1 MKTRKV
7 GRVLSVLLA
16 IAMVVGL
23 MIPASSV
30 LADVIDD
37 GTYRNTPKS
46 ITTLDEL
53 HDYINRASNA
63 EIYSAERPILL
74 RLDKDIEIPLF
85 YCLVV
90 KGTDKTTYEAQ
101 GGIAITARAWI
112 GYAAGDFRVDGI
124 PRSYDNTVITIPE
137 GAYVSLDLNGHA
149 LKMSDDYKTRGN
161 GLDGKIPNPED
172 TSKPLTAST
181 VADKKFPIGKVIDA
195 TQTASVITVKG
206 QLTVKDT
213 SSGQTGSISGGTGSY
228 LDAFSIDNG
237 HDGRLPYKTGD
248 GKSVYA
254 LKVRDNVR
262 TLRLEKAPAMNIVG
276 GGGVLV
282 KGPNAVFNFEGGNI
296 RDNFVWIGENHELYT
311 ASNDG
316 YVRYGEGGGVCVR
329 DGATFNMSG
338 GRISNNVARA
348 YHGNKADG
356 TRARGGGVFVD
367 NNCVMNFTGGRI
379 ENNSTYARQTKSG
392 SGEEIPK
399 SNGGGIFVNRGGVL
413 NMCGPD
419 NIQDLSDL
427 DNFPIIAN
435 NMSGTYLPNGGW
447 GDASGAGLY
456 VRGTANLRH
465 AVITGNSFSRFQQV
479 DYTKESGF
487 VVETVL
493 RDPDTGKVIYVNP
506 NNTNETI
513 NPDTGEPYEAGDTI
527 NGARVTPKTSKSTS
541 TNDTWLYG
549 VYTSAK
555 DRKVFTNGAGVF
567 IDGIE
572 AETALNIGEQVW
584 IYDNWDLV
592 STNFVDDCISQDDV
606 CLTLGAASDYV
617 HKDSFISLAAPAHES
632 KIGVNV
638 IGGQKDRIVG
648 IKAKLPTQGTKAYS
662 GFVSVF
668 GDYRGN
674 YTPQQTDVQFFWDNG
689 ANAGATNNPAPDY
702 PVIFSPT
709 GTTVNSGISG
719 AQQTTPTYLLFGN
732 KEDAY
737 ENAQYKGYVLRN
749 YNEADIHYYATPNYS
764 GTVKTITWQES
775 RNTTPLTFEA
785 GDTIPFIAPL
795 ERPNYDLYK
804 FGWTGGT
811 LKNKSGNS
819 IATAGESSV
828 AYNTTTGMELTDL
841 YFKGWEFYAPY
852 GHRTIPYLNFI
863 NAKTKGD
870 ANYDANDPDVFTH
883 SFTSDDLLK
892 WNPNELHQTVP
903 SYTAMWYSKTELDA
917 ARHDLSI
924 TKGALLI
931 GEDNKVYIRVAAL
944 LGGYMVDSENL
955 QPTNHTAADG
965 TELYFNKPTFVAS
978 YTNATPTL
986 EGGYKTT
993 DKNGTPFEARVAKK
1007 LVCNGTNKKV
1017 TLDTWNYVPGNN
1029 SAFANDAWTLWNT
1042 GKNHHNK
1049 NGDSTFL
1056 GIMWVDIDTGITYN
1070 PDTKELV
1077 GDTSK
1082 VIYVTPCIEVTDFTG
1097 STHYNYYYGESRA
1110 YSVAQLLA
1118 ADGGLNK

>member
-74 RLDKDIEIPLF
+74 RLDADIEIPLF
-85 YCLVV
+85 Y
-90 KGTDKTTYEAQ
+90 GTRIGANKDSKRYL
-101 GGIAITARAWI
+101 
-112 GYAAGDFRVDGI
+112 GYAAGDFRVNGVAA
-124 PRSYDNTVITIPE
+124 SYDNTVITIPD
-137 GAYVSLDLNGHA
+137 GAYVSIDLNGHSI
-149 LKMSDDYKTRGN
+149 KMSDAYKTRGK
-161 GLDGKIPNPED
+161 GLDGNIPNPED
-172 TSKPLTAST
+172 TSKSWTRST
-181 VADKKFPIGKVIDA
+181 RAFATFPQGGAFDGN
-195 TQTASVITVKG
+195 QMASVFTVKG
-206 QLTVKDT
+206 FLTIKDT
-213 SSGQTGSISGGTGSY
+213 STAQTGSISGGTGNV
-228 LDAFSIDNG
+228 LDKLANGNMDTRTDSNGNSVYFFKTIDGLYVTNA
-237 HDGRLPYKTGD
+237 D
-248 GKSVYA
+248 GKTTA
-254 LKVRDNVR
+254 RDNLQTR
-262 TLRLEKAPAMNIVG
+262 TISG
-276 GGGVLV
+276 GGILV
-282 KGPNAVFNFEGGNI
+282 TGSNAVLNLEGGNI
-296 RDNFVWIGENHELYT
+296 HDNFVWVGEQYELIT
-311 ASNDG
+311 PTNESPS
-316 YVRYGEGGGVCVR
+316 RYAKGGGIAVEN
-329 DGATFNMSG
+329 GATFNMSG
-338 GRISNNVARA
+338 GKIYHNVCRA
-348 YHGNKADG
+348 YNTDADG
-356 TRARGGGVFVD
+356 THAFGGGVYVGS
-367 NNCVMNFTGGRI
+367 NAVMNFTGGVI
-379 ENNSTYARQTKSG
+379 ANNSTYARQNANG
-392 SGEEIPK
+392 SDNNIPM
-399 SNGGGIFVNRGGVL
+399 SEGGGVYVDAGGVF
-413 NMCGPD
+413 NMYGPD
-419 NIQDLSDL
+419 NVQDMSDL
-427 DNFPIIAN
+427 DAFPTIAN
-435 NMSGTYLPNGGW
+435 NTVGLYSSGGY
-447 GDASGAGLY
+447 AYAEGAGLY
-456 VRGTANLRH
+456 VAGYANLRH
-465 AVITGNSFSRFQQV
+465 AVVTGNSFARFTSS
-479 DYTKESGF
+479 DYKKESNF
-487 VVETVL
+487 VIETVV
-493 RDPDTGKVIYVNP
+493 RDSETGKVIYANPNDPTETVNP
-506 NNTNETI
+506 V
-513 NPDTGEPYEAGDTI
+513 TGKEYEAGDTV
-527 NGARVTPKTSKSTS
+527 NGARVVPQTATNTS
-541 TNDTWLYG
+541 TNDTWLYAIYSG
-549 VYTSAK
+549 DSSGK
-555 DRKVFTNGAGVF
+555 CSTNGAGISV
-567 IDGIE
+567 DSKVSG
-572 AETALNIGEQVW
+572 TTLNIGEQVW
-584 IYDNWDLV
+584 VYDNWDLV
-592 STNFVDDCISQDDV
+592 STKFNTRNISQDDV
-606 CLTLGAASDYV
+606 YLTRSNVNGKA
-617 HKDSFISLAAPAHES
+617 KDAFISLAAPAHES
-632 KIGVNV
+632 KIGINV
-638 IGGQKDRIVG
+638 VGGQKDRIVG
-648 IKAKLPTQGTKAYS
+648 VKAVLPNSGTQAKQFAS
-662 GFVSVF
+662 FVKVF
-668 GDYRGN
+668 GDYYGN

-689 ANAGATNNPAPDY
+689 SNAGATNNPAPDY

-709 GTTVNSGISG
+709 ATTVNSGISG
-719 AQQTTPTYLLFGN
+719 AEQTTPTYLLFGN
-732 KEDAY
+732 KADAY

-749 YNEADIHYYATPNYS
+749 YNEADIHYYATPDYS

-775 RNTTPLTFEA
+775 RNTTPLLFEA
-785 GDTIPFIAPL
+785 GDTIPFVAPL

-828 AYNTTTGMELTDL
+828 AYNATTGIEQTDL

-883 SFTSDDLLK
+883 RFTSDDLLK

-944 LGGYMVDSENL
+944 LGGYMADSENL

-1007 LVCNGTNKKV
+1007 LVCNATNKKV

-1070 PDTKELV
+1070 PDTNELV

-1082 VIYVTPCIEVTDFTG
+1082 VIYVTPCIEVTDRSG

>member
-1 MKTRKV
+1 MKKRKV
-7 GRVLSVLLA
+7 GKMVSLLVA
-16 IAMVVGL
+16 TILVATA
-23 MIPASSV
+23 MIPAAGV
-30 LADVIDD
+30 LAESIEAAANRNAVISVTNLDALHAHI
-37 GTYRNTPKS
+37 KS
-46 ITTLDEL
+46 AT
-53 HDYINRASNA
+53 NA
-63 EIYSAERPILL
+63 NGYSDKKPIQL
-74 RLDKDIEIPLF
+74 RLDADIEIPLF

-90 KGTDKTTYEAQ
+90 KGTDKYTTEAQ
-101 GGIAITARAWI
+101 GGISILARAWI

-149 LKMSDDYKTRGN
+149 LKMSDDYKTRGK
-161 GLDGKIPNPED
+161 GLDGKIPDPED
-172 TSKPLTAST
+172 TSKPLTTST
-181 VADKKFPIGKVIDA
+181 GAGNKFPIGKVIDA
-195 TQTASVITVKG
+195 TQTAPVITVKG

-228 LDAFSIDNG
+228 LDAFGIDNG

-262 TLRLEKAPAMNIVG
+262 TLRLEKAPAMNTVG

-282 KGPNAVFNFEGGNI
+282 RGPNAVFNFEGGNI
-296 RDNFVWIGENHELYT
+296 RDNFVWIGENYELYT

-316 YVRYGEGGGVCVR
+316 YVRYSEGGGVCVR
-329 DGATFNMSG
+329 NGATFNMSG

-379 ENNSTYARQTKSG
+379 ENNSTYSRQTKSG
-392 SGEEIPK
+392 SGEDIPK
-399 SNGGGIFVNRGGVL
+399 SNGGGIFVHRGGVL

-419 NIQDLSDL
+419 NIQDMSDL

-465 AVITGNSFSRFQQV
+465 AVITGNSFSRFQQA
-479 DYTKESGF
+479 DYTKESRF

-567 IDGIE
+567 IDGRE

-592 STNFVDDCISQDDV
+592 STNFVNDCISQDDV
-606 CLTLGAASDYV
+606 CLTLDAASNYV

-638 IGGQKDRIVG
+638 IGGQKDRPVG

-689 ANAGATNNPAPDY
+689 ANGGTVNNPAPDY
-702 PVIFSPT
+702 AVIYSPT
-709 GTTVNSGISG
+709 KTTVNANSSLSG
-719 AQQTTPTYLLFGN
+719 AVYETPTYLLFGAKTN
-732 KEDAY
+732 AY
-737 ENAQYKGYVLRN
+737 ANGQYKGYVMKN
-749 YNEADIHYYATPNYS
+749 YNEADIHYYAHTDYDGEHKN
-764 GTVKTITWQES
+764 INWRLD
-775 RNTTPLTFEA
+775 RNSTPLTFEK
-785 GDTIPFIAPL
+785 GNTVPFIAPL
-795 ERPNYDLYK
+795 NRPNYDLYK
-804 FGWTGGT
+804 SGWIGA
-811 LKNKSGNS
+811 LKNKDGNFIS
-819 IATAGESSV
+819 TAGETSV
-828 AYNTTTGMELTDL
+828 AYNVSTGEEYTDL

-852 GHRTIPYLNFI
+852 GHRTIPPLNFM
-863 NAKTKGD
+863 NPLTPGD
-870 ANYDANDPDVFTH
+870 ADNDPNDPKFRH
-883 SFTSDDLLK
+883 SFTADNLLT
-892 WNPNELHQTVP
+892 WNDNELHQSVP
-903 SYTAMWYSKTELDA
+903 AYTAKWYTRSELAA
-917 ARHDLSI
+917 ARQDISV

-931 GEDNKVYIRVAAL
+931 GKDGKVYIRVAAL
-944 LGGYMVDSENL
+944 LGGYMTDL
-955 QPTNHTAADG
+955 QNVQPSRHTAADG

-993 DKNGTPFEARVAKK
+993 TQNGTPFEARITKK
-1007 LVCNGTNKKV
+1007 LISNATNKKV

-1029 SAFANDAWTLWNT
+1029 SAFAGDAWTQWNV

-1049 NGDSTFL
+1049 FGDPSFL

-1070 PDTKELV
+1070 SETQTYT

-1082 VIYVTPCIEVTDFTG
+1082 VIYVTPCVEVTDFSG
-1097 STHYNYYYGESRA
+1097 NTHYSYYYGESRA
-1110 YSVAQLLA
+1110 YSVDQLIA
-1118 ADGGLNK
+1118 ADNN

>member
-7 GRVLSVLLA
+7 GRVLSLLLA

-37 GTYRNTPKS
+37 GTFRNTPKS
-46 ITTLDEL
+46 ITNLDEL
-53 HDYINRASNA
+53 HAYINQASNA

-74 RLDKDIEIPLF
+74 RLDADIEIPLF
-85 YCLVV
+85 Y
-90 KGTDKTTYEAQ
+90 GTRVNVSSGKYYL
-101 GGIAITARAWI
+101 
-112 GYAAGDFRVDGI
+112 GYAAGNFRVNGVAA
-124 PRSYDNTVITIPE
+124 SYDNTVITIPD
-137 GAYVSLDLNGHA
+137 GAYVSIDLNGHSI
-149 LKMSDDYKTRGN
+149 KMSDAYKTRGM

-172 TSKPLTAST
+172 TSKSYTNT
-181 VADKKFPIGKVIDA
+181 VSGAAAQHSFNEGGAFDGN
-195 TQTASVITVKG
+195 QMASVFTVKG
-206 QLTVKDT
+206 FLTIKDT
-213 SSGQTGSISGGTGSY
+213 STAQTGSISGGTGNV
-228 LDAFSIDNG
+228 LDKLANG
-237 HDGRLPYKTGD
+237 NMDTRTDSNGN
-248 GKSVYA
+248 SVYYFKTLA
-254 LKVRDNVR
+254 VSSSKARTEARDNLQ
-262 TLRLEKAPAMNIVG
+262 TSTISG
-276 GGGVLV
+276 GGILV
-282 KGPNAVFNFEGGNI
+282 TGSNAVLNLEGGNI
-296 RDNFVWIGENHELYT
+296 HDNFVWVGEQYELIT
-311 ASNDG
+311 PTNESPS
-316 YVRYGEGGGVCVR
+316 RYAKGGGIAVEN
-329 DGATFNMSG
+329 GATFNMSG
-338 GRISNNVARA
+338 GKIYHNVCRA
-348 YHGNKADG
+348 YNTGSYG
-356 TRARGGGVFVD
+356 THAFGGGVYVGS
-367 NNCVMNFTGGRI
+367 NAVMNFTGGVI
-379 ENNSTYARQTKSG
+379 ANNSTYARQNANG
-392 SGEEIPK
+392 SDNNIPM
-399 SNGGGIFVNRGGVL
+399 SEGGGVYVDAGGVF
-413 NMCGPD
+413 NMYGPD
-419 NIQDLSDL
+419 NVQDMSDL
-427 DNFPIIAN
+427 DAFPTIAN
-435 NMSGTYLPNGGW
+435 NTVGLYSSGGY
-447 GDASGAGLY
+447 AYAEGAGLY
-456 VRGTANLRH
+456 VAGYANLRH
-465 AVITGNSFSRFQQV
+465 AVVTGNSFARFISS
-479 DYTKESGF
+479 DYTAESKF
-487 VVETVL
+487 VIETVV
-493 RDPDTGKVIYVNP
+493 RDSETGKVIYANPNDTTETVNP
-506 NNTNETI
+506 A
-513 NPDTGEPYEAGDTI
+513 TGKEYEAGDTV
-527 NGARVTPKTSKSTS
+527 NGARVVPQTATNTS
-541 TNDTWLYG
+541 TNDTWLYA
-549 VYTSAK
+549 VYSGDSTGKCS
-555 DRKVFTNGAGVF
+555 TNGAGISV
-567 IDGIE
+567 DSKVAG
-572 AETALNIGEQVW
+572 TTLNIGEQVW
-584 IYDNWDLV
+584 VYDNWDLV
-592 STNFVDDCISQDDV
+592 STRFNTRNISQDDV
-606 CLTLGAASDYV
+606 YLTKSTVSGKA
-617 HKDSFISLAAPAHES
+617 KDAFISLAAPAHES
-632 KIGVNV
+632 KIGINV
-638 IGGQKDRIVG
+638 VQGQKDRIVG
-648 IKAKLPTQGTKAYS
+648 VKAVLPNSGTQAKQFAS
-662 GFVSVF
+662 FVKVF
-668 GDYRGN
+668 GDYYGN

-709 GTTVNSGISG
+709 ATTVNSGISG
-719 AQQTTPTYLLFGN
+719 AEQTTPTYLLFGN
-732 KEDAY
+732 KADAY

-749 YNEADIHYYATPNYS
+749 YNEADIHYYATPDYS

-775 RNTTPLTFEA
+775 RNTTPLLFQA
-785 GDTIPFIAPL
+785 GNTIPFVAPL

-828 AYNTTTGMELTDL
+828 AYNATTGIEQTDL

-944 LGGYMVDSENL
+944 LGGYMADSENL

-1007 LVCNGTNKKV
+1007 LVCNATNKKV

-1070 PDTKELV
+1070 PDTNELV

-1082 VIYVTPCIEVTDFTG
+1082 VIYVTPCIEVTDFSG